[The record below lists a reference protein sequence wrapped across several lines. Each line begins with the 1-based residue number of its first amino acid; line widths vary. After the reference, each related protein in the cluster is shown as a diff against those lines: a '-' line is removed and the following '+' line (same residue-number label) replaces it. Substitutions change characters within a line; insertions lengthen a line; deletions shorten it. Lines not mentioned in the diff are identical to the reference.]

1 MVLNGGFDDV
11 APYMDADMVDLT
23 NDKWVAHT
31 RQRESKDIES
41 RRQKYLVS
49 KCFDVWTN
57 LCMPRTQVYP
67 CQHAT

>member
-11 APYMDADMVDLT
+11 APYMDADMVDLM
-23 NDKWVAHT
+23 NDMWVAHT

-49 KCFDVWTN
+49 KCFDV
-57 LCMPRTQVYP
+57 
-67 CQHAT
+67 